1 MFTQAHLGPP
11 ALIGTKCRSSARAL
25 ALRVG
30 FTLLELL
37 VVLALL
43 ALATAIAMPNLER
56 LYVSA
61 TRTSERDY
69 VLDQVAALGREATL
83 NGRAYVLFGNA
94 PPPDP
99 DEATGY
105 AEYETY
111 LVDVPEGW
119 RLTLERP
126 LVVLANGVCLG
137 GTLALS
143 HEREEAAPVQLELAP
158 PYCRIDVDA

>member
-1 MFTQAHLGPP
+1 MRTSDIPR
-11 ALIGTKCRSSARAL
+11 KEVRR
-25 ALRVG
+25 LRFG

-56 LYVSA
+56 LYAAA
-61 TRTSERDY
+61 TRATERDY
-69 VLDQVAALGREATL
+69 VLDQVAALGRQAVL
-83 NGRAYVLFGNA
+83 DGRAYVVFGNA
-94 PPPDP
+94 PSTPAPGP
-99 DEATGY
+99 AEAARF

-119 RLTLERP
+119 RLQFDQP

-137 GTLALS
+137 GALTLS
-143 HEREEAAPVQLELAP
+143 REGEETVRVELLP
-158 PYCRIDVDA
+158 PYCGIGVDA